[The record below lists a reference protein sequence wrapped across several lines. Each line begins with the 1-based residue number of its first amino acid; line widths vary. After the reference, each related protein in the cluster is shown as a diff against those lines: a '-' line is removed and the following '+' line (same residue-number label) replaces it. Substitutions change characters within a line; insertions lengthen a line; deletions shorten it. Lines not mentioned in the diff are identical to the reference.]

1 MLEQQLMANMTV
13 LEGIVEEVAQELY
26 QKLWNAIPAEE
37 QTEDSSK
44 AIGLN
49 SRETTLFVIQNFMN
63 KFNAAAEELKDQEEV
78 LTPEAHIVK

>member
-1 MLEQQLMANMTV
+1 MDKRQTV
-13 LEGIVEEVAQELY
+13 LEGIIEDISVELY

-49 SRETTLFVIQNFMN
+49 ARETTIFIIQNFMN
-63 KFNAAAEELKDQEEV
+63 KFNAAAEELQAQEEV
-78 LTPEAHIVK
+78 LTPDTHIVK

>member
-1 MLEQQLMANMTV
+1 MANMTV
-13 LEGIVEEVAQELY
+13 LEGIIDDVAKELY
-26 QKLWNAIPAEE
+26 QKLWNAISTSE

-63 KFNAAAEELKDQEEV
+63 KFNAAAEALKDE
-78 LTPEAHIVK
+78 PSID